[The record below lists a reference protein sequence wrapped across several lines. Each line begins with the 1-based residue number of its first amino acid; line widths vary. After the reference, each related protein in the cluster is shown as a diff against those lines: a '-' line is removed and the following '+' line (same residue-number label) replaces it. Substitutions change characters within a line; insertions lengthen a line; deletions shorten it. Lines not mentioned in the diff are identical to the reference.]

1 MKTHRPSY
9 FFAAVSAAVV
19 SFAISSEAHAKAACG
34 TIEVA
39 KGDVKVQ
46 SGKTKKV
53 DAASVGGKVCSG
65 DTVIAAKDS
74 RAKLKMDDGNE
85 LNISPDSRI
94 VLEDY
99 QFNPAENKK
108 KVLLNVI
115 QGKVRAATKEENMY
129 NDKAKDGQANSFQ
142 VRTKSAVAGVRGT
155 DFLTGF
161 DPKTSKS
168 EVVAFK
174 GRVEVGQPGP
184 GGQILNPVQISAGQR
199 TEALPG
205 QPPAPP
211 APVPK
216 RELDNVNA
224 ESSAETAA
232 GPSGAGVGSA
242 VTENSTPEAKEESG
256 SKPAQTTAAAGTEEK
271 APESKPE
278 AKPEAKTEAKPEAK
292 SEAKQAGRQDARQ
305 ESQSPGSGEAGPAS
319 TNANANANNDKNQSS
334 NANANSNQRSG
345 SNSGERS
352 TSGATGTSSPAGT
365 VPRAPASTGS
375 MIDSRDMGGGA
386 LVSPSVPNVPGAN
399 LPVVT
404 VAPPVLVPIV
414 PVCQICNEAIQTGPA
429 KLNIIVN
436 VGQ

>member
-9 FFAAVSAAVV
+9 LFAAVSAAVV

-53 DAASVGGKVCSG
+53 DVASIGGKVCSG

-242 VTENSTPEAKEESG
+242 VTENSSPEAKEESG
-256 SKPAQTTAAAGTEEK
+256 SKPAQTTAAAGSEEK
-271 APESKPE
+271 APENKP
-278 AKPEAKTEAKPEAK
+278 EAKPEAK

-305 ESQSPGSGEAGPAS
+305 DSQSSGSGEASPAS
-319 TNANANANNDKNQSS
+319 TNANANSNQS
-334 NANANSNQRSG
+334 SG

-365 VPRAPASTGS
+365 AARAPASTGS